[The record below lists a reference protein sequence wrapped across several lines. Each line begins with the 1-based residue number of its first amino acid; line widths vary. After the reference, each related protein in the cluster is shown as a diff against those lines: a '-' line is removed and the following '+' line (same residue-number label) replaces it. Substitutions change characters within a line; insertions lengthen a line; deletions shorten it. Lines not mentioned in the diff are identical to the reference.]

1 MFVYSA
7 HQEAYCT
14 QAGLQDEDTVWLFCW
29 ATDWESVENV
39 SLFVVLAGEL
49 LGSGSFGRVFAA
61 RWDGRDVAVKV
72 IEHSSETGEQL

>member
-1 MFVYSA
+1 MKTLSGCF
-7 HQEAYCT
+7 
-14 QAGLQDEDTVWLFCW
+14 AGQQTGN
-29 ATDWESVENV
+29 SVENV